1 MKKIIWMCWFQG
13 EDAPRIPKL
22 ATECFKR
29 WRDFNEDWQVN
40 ILTDD
45 TIGNYIPEYF
55 EIIKNS
61 PSRKR
66 PACSD
71 LLRIL
76 LLSKYGGVWVDASV
90 YPMQPL
96 SDFYGNIVNNTGF
109 FSYRFVPRGSYNTK
123 QGLCETVSWFLCVD
137 KPNHY
142 IIEKWKTKFIT
153 KFKNSKHWKYF
164 AFHQTLTD
172 LYDED
177 EQVRYIIENM
187 VQIDEKIPHSAI
199 KNFNERQE
207 SYLYKRPNIKLK

>member
-1 MKKIIWMCWFQG
+1 MNKKIWMCWFQG
-13 EDAPRIPKL
+13 EDDNSLSGLNRKCIN
-22 ATECFKR
+22 R
-29 WRDFNEDWQVN
+29 WKELNPTWQVN
-40 ILTDD
+40 VLSNK
-45 TIGNYIPEYF
+45 TISDYVPEYF

-123 QGLCETVSWFLCVD
+123 QGLCEIVSWFLCVD
-137 KPNHY
+137 RPNHY

-187 VQIDEKIPHSAI
+187 VQIDEKIPHSALNGWDN
-199 KNFNERQE
+199 KKP
-207 SYLYKRPNIKLK
+207 SYTYKRPRLP